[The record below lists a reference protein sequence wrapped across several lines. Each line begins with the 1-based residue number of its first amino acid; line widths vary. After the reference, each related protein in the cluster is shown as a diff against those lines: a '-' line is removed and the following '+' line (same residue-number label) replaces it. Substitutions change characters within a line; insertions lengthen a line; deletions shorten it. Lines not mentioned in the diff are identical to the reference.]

1 VVNGSQIFV
10 GACESPSTKVVWD
23 GVHYT
28 EAANK
33 FIFDQISTGDFS
45 DPPIPLNM
53 ACNRNST
60 YNIF

>member
-10 GACESPSTKVVWD
+10 GACENPSTKVVWD

-33 FIFDQISTGDFS
+33 CSQIHFE
-45 DPPIPLNM
+45 M
-53 ACNRNST
+53 
-60 YNIF
+60 